1 MKFSR
6 INPADLWDQ
15 HVKRLESIHS
25 TLNEME
31 DFLGSVRER
40 RASPRH
46 RSLYLSSYIPKKGE
60 QQEFNISLGRTLD
73 VSEGGVKI
81 ETHRKLDNGTEL
93 ELDIAIE
100 DEIISAKGKV
110 LYSGE
115 LEDGLFGTGVNFIS
129 INEEDRRLLRS

>member
-15 HVKRLESIHS
+15 HVKRLESIHP